1 MKQLT
6 QIQISG
12 FRSIKDASI
21 QLRLLT
27 VLIGPNGAGKSNL
40 IDFFRLMNYA

>member
-21 QLRLLT
+21 QLRLLN